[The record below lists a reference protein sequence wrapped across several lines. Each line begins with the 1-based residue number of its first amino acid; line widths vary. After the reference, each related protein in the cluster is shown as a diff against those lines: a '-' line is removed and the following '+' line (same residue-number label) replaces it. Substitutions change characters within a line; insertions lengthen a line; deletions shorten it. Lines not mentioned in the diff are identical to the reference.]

1 MRINLSTGITLEAE
15 LTSPSDAGQNHGDD
29 GGNNLAIFLHPW
41 SLLGG
46 HMQDP
51 VVSLLMDVFE
61 AHRSHYYLLRYN
73 SRGVGKSS
81 GWPSL
86 TGLSEREDLR
96 ALVQW
101 AIGTIGNIKS
111 LVIVGYSYGSL
122 IASLH
127 STLPSTSTKVSH
139 ILLSYPLG
147 PRGWLTAFRSSVYDT
162 ALKDLLSSPEAHV
175 LVVFGDQDDF
185 TSISKYER
193 WTKELQT
200 LAGTDAQRLEI
211 VRVDGASHFWR
222 GRDERVLTA
231 AVERWLQGRQ
241 L

>member
-1 MRINLSTGITLEAE
+1 MHIDLSTGISLEAE
-15 LTSPSDAGQNHGDD
+15 LTSPSDADRNHGD
-29 GGNNLAIFLHPW
+29 GGSNLAIFLHPW
-41 SLLGG
+41 SWLGG
-46 HMQDP
+46 RMQDP
-51 VVSLLMDVFE
+51 VVSLLMDIFE
-61 AHRSHYYLLRYN
+61 AHKSHYYLLRYN

-86 TGLSEREDLR
+86 TGLSEGEDLR

-101 AIGTIGNIKS
+101 ALGTLGNIRS
-111 LVIVGYSYGSL
+111 LVIVGYSHGSL

-127 STLPSTSTKVSH
+127 STLPSKSIKVSH

-147 PRGWLTAFRSSVYDT
+147 PRGWLTAFHSNTYDT
-162 ALKDLLSSPEAHV
+162 ALRNLLSSPDAHV

-185 TSISKYER
+185 TGVSKYER
-193 WTKELQT
+193 WTEELRR

-222 GRDERVLTA
+222 GQDEQVLAA
-231 AVERWLQGRQ
+231 AVERWLQG
-241 L
+241 